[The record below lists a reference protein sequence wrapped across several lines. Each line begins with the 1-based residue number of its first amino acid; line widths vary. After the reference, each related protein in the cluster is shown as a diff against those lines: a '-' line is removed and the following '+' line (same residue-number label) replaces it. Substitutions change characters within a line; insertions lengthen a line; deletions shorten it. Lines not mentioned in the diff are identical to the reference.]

1 MIKIIKVLR
10 GLKLIFLNSIYFNS
24 KLTGLNLSILL
35 MVNVFTKFIYLK
47 NKNNNISN
55 DFFRYTKKF
64 KLSRN
69 YFKHNSP
76 IWFEI
81 FKKNNFL
88 KKKINILEIGSFEG
102 MSLLFFKK
110 YLKTKYI
117 YSVDSIKN
125 RNFMQNI
132 KKINNIK
139 FFHMTSNKFFKKK
152 INIKFEIIYIDG
164 SHYGLDVYNDLINA
178 DKFLNKNGILL
189 IDDFLLDFSIR
200 RGTYK
205 FYEEVMGGVFMF
217 LKKKNNYKF
226 LYVGHQLILKKIQ

>member
-1 MIKIIKVLR
+1 MIKIIKILR

-24 KLTGLNLSILL
+24 ILTGLILSILL
-35 MVNVFTKFIYLK
+35 IINIFTKYFYLK
-47 NKNNNISN
+47 TKNNNITN
-55 DFFRYTKKF
+55 DFFNYTKKF
-64 KLSRN
+64 KLSKN

-81 FKKNNFL
+81 FKRNDFL
-88 KKKINILEIGSFEG
+88 NKKINILEIGSFEG

-117 YSVDSIKN
+117 YSVDTTKN
-125 RNFMQNI
+125 RNFLHNI

-139 FFHMTSNKFFKKK
+139 FFHMTSDKFFKKK

-178 DKFLNKNGILL
+178 DKFLKKNGILL
-189 IDDFLLDFSIR
+189 IDDFLLDFTIR

-205 FYEEVMGGVFMF
+205 FYEEVMGGIFMF
-217 LKKKNNYKF
+217 LKKKYNYKF
-226 LYVGHQLILKKIQ
+226 LYVGHQLILKKI